1 MNENG
6 GGGGRKKGFI
16 LTNKIETRWEKVT
29 DLQGKT

>member
-1 MNENG
+1 MKMAAVGEERRGNS
-6 GGGGRKKGFI
+6 